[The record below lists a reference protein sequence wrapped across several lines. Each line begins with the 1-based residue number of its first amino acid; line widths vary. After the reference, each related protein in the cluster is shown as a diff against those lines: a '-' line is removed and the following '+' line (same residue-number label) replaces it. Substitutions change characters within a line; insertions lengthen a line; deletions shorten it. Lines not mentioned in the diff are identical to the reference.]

1 MSKRWQLQEAKNQLS
16 RVVTEASVHGPQTIT
31 VHGKAAAVVLSA
43 DAYRKLVRTRGSLVE
58 FFQRSPLR
66 RAKLRL
72 SRAKDRGRRL
82 VKF

>member
-43 DAYRKLVRTRGSLVE
+43 DAYRKLVRARGSLVE
-58 FFQRSPLR
+58 FFHRSPLR
-66 RAKLRL
+66 RANLPL